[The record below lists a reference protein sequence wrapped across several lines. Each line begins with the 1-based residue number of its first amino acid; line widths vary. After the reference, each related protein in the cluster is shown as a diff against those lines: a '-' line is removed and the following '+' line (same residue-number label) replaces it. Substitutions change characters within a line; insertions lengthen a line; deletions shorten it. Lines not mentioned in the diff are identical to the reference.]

1 LGSSLVYQTYKVAPS
16 PPEKE
21 KEGEAMHRI
30 AFKMQLF
37 RGYEQEYK
45 KRHNEIWPE
54 LNALLK
60 ESGIS
65 DYSLFLDETTNNL
78 FGVLKAEDPKLLDN
92 LPLHPVMQKWW
103 KYMADIMETNPDNS
117 PVQLPL
123 EEVFYLP

>member
-1 LGSSLVYQTYKVAPS
+1 
-16 PPEKE
+16 
-21 KEGEAMHRI
+21 MHRI

-54 LNALLK
+54 LSTLLK
-60 ESGIS
+60 ESGIL

-92 LPLHPVMQKWW
+92 LPANPVMQKWW

-117 PVQLPL
+117 PVQQPL
-123 EEVFYLP
+123 KEVFYMP